1 MIQRRD
7 FVKMSVMAGAAGLIQ
22 PAAVYAA
29 GKKKTTGPLTSLS
42 MRREALRSRVP
53 WVSAPMSISPKAS
66 SKA

>member
-29 GKKKTTGPLTSLS
+29 GKKKTTGYFNVHPFVENHP
-42 MRREALRSRVP
+42 EAVFIMTTG
-53 WVSAPMSISPKAS
+53 VD
-66 SKA
+66 SKTI